1 MYSPG
6 VSIMMAPFV
15 RAFGWRGAFVVSL
28 LSLLLAVAVT
38 AHWLVYMKHSPLWSF
53 LFLFYPPF
61 LVLGRTGMSEIP
73 SAAVAT
79 IVFALLWQP
88 KGLSWLRWLVA
99 GLLAGSSVLL
109 RETNAILFAPIII
122 LSLIRFRSRALP
134 LAIGVFFGG
143 FGAIAIR
150 LLLCGS
156 LLRRSGSELSYFSS
170 AYIPANLLPHLG
182 VLLLLIPCGLIAV
195 LLYRG
200 CMRLELQLTVALFVG
215 VHLLWW
221 LNASESGMAKQTI
234 LGPGRFYIPLIP
246 IMVMA
251 IASVVDDRCGRL
263 TTWFRRTIS
272 GNRWMVIV
280 CMVILVC
287 IGALVCMHRSMSNWT
302 NSHVEMRQ
310 TIYKNIPR
318 DAIILTN
325 LLATNK
331 IFNSVYASEYGSR
344 TALELT
350 ATSAESI
357 QRMFARRL
365 DLWVVIL
372 YRTDSPFWIAQN
384 KENDAALSLV
394 RKTCNITE
402 PIQQKI
408 SATEIIR
415 IYHLRPVAD

>member
-1 MYSPG
+1 
-6 VSIMMAPFV
+6 
-15 RAFGWRGAFVVSL
+15 
-28 LSLLLAVAVT
+28 
-38 AHWLVYMKHSPLWSF
+38 
-53 LFLFYPPF
+53 
-61 LVLGRTGMSEIP
+61 
-73 SAAVAT
+73 
-79 IVFALLWQP
+79 
-88 KGLSWLRWLVA
+88 
-99 GLLAGSSVLL
+99 
-109 RETNAILFAPIII
+109 
-122 LSLIRFRSRALP
+122 
-134 LAIGVFFGG
+134 
-143 FGAIAIR
+143 
-150 LLLCGS
+150 
-156 LLRRSGSELSYFSS
+156 
-170 AYIPANLLPHLG
+170 
-182 VLLLLIPCGLIAV
+182 
-195 LLYRG
+195 
-200 CMRLELQLTVALFVG
+200 
-215 VHLLWW
+215 
-221 LNASESGMAKQTI
+221 
-234 LGPGRFYIPLIP
+234 
-246 IMVMA
+246 
-251 IASVVDDRCGRL
+251 
-263 TTWFRRTIS
+263 
-272 GNRWMVIV
+272 
-280 CMVILVC
+280 
-287 IGALVCMHRSMSNWT
+287 MHRSMSNWT